1 MHAHAHACVYLHTRI
16 CSVGGSGP
24 RTNKHNNTTIAPACI
39 CILQLECTH
48 SILFWSH
55 PDFLYVRAY
64 AYACECICVC
74 VHMRVRVN
82 ATSLHMRLC
91 FPDEV
96 SMVAA
101 RRTAPSLAL
110 HYPAR
115 SFANQCTALSLAQ
128 LSEPMLIAHNLVR
141 FR

>member
-1 MHAHAHACVYLHTRI
+1 MPARKHTCMSCIACASARTHMCVCLHACAYARTRTRMRVLAHAYLL
-16 CSVGGSGP
+16 CWWVGTARSRP
-24 RTNKHNNTTIAPACI
+24 TNKHNNTTIAPACI

-96 SMVAA
+96 GMVA
-101 RRTAPSLAL
+101 PK
-110 HYPAR
+110 
-115 SFANQCTALSLAQ
+115 
-128 LSEPMLIAHNLVR
+128 NLVIPIQ
-141 FR
+141 